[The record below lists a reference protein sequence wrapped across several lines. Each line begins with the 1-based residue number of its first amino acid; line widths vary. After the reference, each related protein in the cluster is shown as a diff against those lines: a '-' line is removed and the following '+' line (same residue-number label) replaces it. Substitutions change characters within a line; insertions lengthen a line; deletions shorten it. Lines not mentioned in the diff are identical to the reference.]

1 MRTAQEEHALL
12 VDQLR
17 TWSDGIVAAEVR
29 RLTGRV
35 PQLTDGELLAIRGTL
50 TEVVEA
56 TLLSRARALPDR
68 APHLR
73 ALFALD

>member
-1 MRTAQEEHALL
+1 MRTAREEHALL
-12 VDQLR
+12 VDELR

-35 PQLTDGELLAIRGTL
+35 PQLTDGELQAIRGTL
-50 TEVVEA
+50 AELVET
-56 TLLSRARALPDR
+56 TLLTRAQALPDR
-68 APHLR
+68 ATHLR